1 MNSGANA
8 APVSVQAL
16 IVSIHYS
23 TAMAALKQ
31 TAIECLTLC
40 LTRGMN
46 GEILSLIVN
55 LETIRLEDSGAA

>member
-1 MNSGANA
+1 
-8 APVSVQAL
+8 
-16 IVSIHYS
+16 
-23 TAMAALKQ
+23 MAALKQ

-55 LETIRLEDSGAA
+55 LEIIRLEDSGAAFRQKKLSLWTSGHAWW